1 MMFHL
6 FFVDILYKKQIVLW
20 YNIDGDIMLD
30 NALKLIRELTEHN
43 YKAYI
48 VGGFVRDYLL
58 GRESQ
63 DIDVCTN
70 ATPKEIKEVFKDGF
84 LPTEDYGSVIVN
96 KYGIRFEITTFRK
109 EFSYQDHRKPVEIQ
123 YIDDLYQDLLRR
135 DFTINAIC
143 IDEDGEIIDFLGG
156 RDDLGRKLI
165 RTVGDADERFEQD
178 ALRILR
184 AIRFATVLDFQL
196 DEEVVK
202 AIHKHR
208 GLLKDLSYH
217 RKKEELDKIFV
228 SGRAEQGINMLLD
241 FHLDK
246 CLDLENL
253 SKVENTNSLIGIWS
267 VLHVEDIYPFSNNEK
282 ELMKDIREVMELNNY
297 DPMTLYHYGLY
308 VNSVAGELKGLDK
321 KKITEC
327 YNSLVIHRRQ
337 DLDLSSE
344 EIMDSLHKRPGEYLS
359 DIYEAIEREVL
370 YHRIPN
376 EKDKL
381 LAYIQENFA
390 SKN

>member
-1 MMFHL
+1 
-6 FFVDILYKKQIVLW
+6 
-20 YNIDGDIMLD
+20 MLD
-30 NALKLIRELTEHN
+30 NALKLIKELTEHN

-48 VGGFVRDYLL
+48 VGGFVRDLLL

-63 DIDVCTN
+63 DIDIATN
-70 ATPKEIKEVFKDGF
+70 ATPKEIQEVFQDSF
-84 LPTEDYGSVIVN
+84 LPTEDYGSVVVN

-109 EFSYQDHRKPVEIQ
+109 EFTYQDHRKPVEIE

-143 IDEDGEIIDFLGG
+143 IDENGEIIDFLGG
-156 RDDLGRKLI
+156 RDDLERKLI

-196 DEEVVK
+196 DGEVVE
-202 AIHKHR
+202 AIRKHR
-208 GLLKDLSYH
+208 SLLKELSYH

-228 SGRAEQGINMLLD
+228 SGRAEQGIDMLLD
-241 FHLDK
+241 FRLDK
-246 CLDLENL
+246 CLELDNL

-267 VLHVEDIYPFSNNEK
+267 VLHVEDKYPFSSNEK
-282 ELMKDIREVMELNNY
+282 ELMKDIREVMVLNNY
-297 DPMTLYHYGLY
+297 DPMALYHYGLY

-327 YNSLVIHRRQ
+327 YNSLSIHRRQ

-344 EIMDSLHKRPGEYLS
+344 EIMDSLHKTPGEYLS
-359 DIYEAIEREVL
+359 DIYEAIEKEVL
-370 YHRIPN
+370 YHRLPN

-390 SKN
+390 SNS

>member
-1 MMFHL
+1 MML
-6 FFVDILYKKQIVLW
+6 E
-20 YNIDGDIMLD
+20 
-30 NALKLIRELTEHN
+30 NALKLIKELTEHN

-58 GRESQ
+58 GRDSQ

-70 ATPKEIKEVFKDGF
+70 ATPMEIKEVFNDSF

-135 DFTINAIC
+135 DLTINTIC
-143 IDEDGEIIDFLGG
+143 IDENGEIIDFLGG
-156 RDDLGRKLI
+156 RDDLERRLI

-196 DEEVVK
+196 DGEVAE
-202 AIHKHR
+202 AIRKHR
-208 GLLKDLSYH
+208 HLLKELSYH

-228 SGRAEQGINMLLD
+228 SGYASRGIDMLLE

-246 CLDLENL
+246 YLDLEKL
-253 SKVENTNSLIGIWS
+253 SKVENTDSLMGIWS
-267 VLHVEDIYPFSNNEK
+267 ILNVEEFYPFSNNEK
-282 ELMKDIREVMELNNY
+282 EMMQDIRKVMKLNNY
-297 DPMTLYHYGLY
+297 DPMTLYRYGLY
-308 VNSVAGELKGLDK
+308 VNSVAGEMKGLDK
-321 KKITEC
+321 KKITES
-327 YNSLVIHRRQ
+327 YNSLVIQCRQ
-337 DLDLSSE
+337 DLDITSE
-344 EIMDSLHKRPGEYLS
+344 DIIGCMKREPGEYIS
-359 DIYEAIEREVL
+359 DIYEAIENEVL
-370 YHRIPN
+370 YHRLSN
-376 EKDKL
+376 EKNQL
-381 LAYIQENFA
+381 LDYIRKNFA
-390 SKN
+390 SNS